1 MIEKMKYKTG
11 IVLSGGGV
19 KGIGHIAYLERLE
32 ELGVRPD
39 VISGTSSGA
48 LIGAMYAAGHKPK
61 DIIEFFKTTSFF
73 KMKWLT
79 RKKAGI
85 FDSVSY
91 INLVKAHL
99 PEKFEDLNI
108 PIFVTAVNIADCSI
122 QYFHQGELYTPLIA
136 SCAVPFL
143 ISPVEMGDKMFGDGG
158 IMDNY
163 PITPIKDQTETLI
176 GCYGS
181 RPVQK
186 DKEQLNSTLRVM
198 NHAYELLMFAN
209 NAYKFRATKN
219 TTILP
224 LSEFGSFNTAEVDDI
239 YKASKAYLSQI
250 DPTEMKKDEY
260 LSIIV

>member
-1 MIEKMKYKTG
+1 MKYQTG
-11 IVLSGGGV
+11 VVLSGGGV

-48 LIGAMYAAGHKPK
+48 LIGAMYAAGQRPK
-61 DIIEFFKTTSFF
+61 DIIQFFKRTSFF

-79 RKKAGI
+79 RKKPGI

-91 INLVKAHL
+91 INLIKNEL
-99 PEKFEDLNI
+99 PKRFEDLDI
-108 PIFVTAVNIADCSI
+108 PIYVTAVNIADCSI
-122 QYFHQGELYTPLIA
+122 QYFHQGEIYTPLIA

-163 PITPIKDQTETLI
+163 PINPIKDQTETLL

-186 DKEQLNSTLRVM
+186 DKSQLNSTLRVM
-198 NHAYELLMFAN
+198 NHAYELLMYAN
-209 NAYKFRATKN
+209 NAYKFSSTRN

-224 LSEFGSFNTAEVDDI
+224 LSEFGSFNTAEIDGI
-239 YKASKAYLSQI
+239 YNASKAYLSKI
-250 DPTEMKKDEY
+250 DPTALKKDDY
-260 LSIIV
+260 ISIVL

>member
-1 MIEKMKYKTG
+1 MKYKTG

-32 ELGVRPD
+32 ELGIRPD

-48 LIGAMYAAGHKPK
+48 LIGAMYAAGHRPK
-61 DIIEFFKTTSFF
+61 DIVQFFKSTSFF

-79 RKKAGI
+79 RKKPGI
-85 FDSVSY
+85 FDSISY
-91 INLVKAHL
+91 INLVKEHL
-99 PEKFEDLNI
+99 PERFEDLDI
-108 PIFVTAVNIADCSI
+108 PIFVTAVNIADCCL

-158 IMDNY
+158 IMDNF
-163 PITPIKDQTETLI
+163 PITPIKDQTEMLI

-186 DKEQLNSTLRVM
+186 DRNQLNSTLRVM
-198 NHAYELLMFAN
+198 NHAYELLMYAN
-209 NAYKFRATKN
+209 NAYKFTSTRN

-224 LSEFGSFNTAEVDDI
+224 LSDFGSFNTAEVDDI
-239 YKASKAYLSQI
+239 YKASKAYLSKI